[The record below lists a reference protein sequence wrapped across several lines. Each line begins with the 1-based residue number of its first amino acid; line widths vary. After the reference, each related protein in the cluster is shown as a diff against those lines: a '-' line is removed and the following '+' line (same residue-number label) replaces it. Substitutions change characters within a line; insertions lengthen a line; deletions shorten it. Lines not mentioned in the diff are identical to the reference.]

1 MSQHINLLQN
11 RAKIVELQ
19 HRYSTL
25 RKVVYG
31 YVALFFLAC
40 IGASTYLFT
49 LSNQLQTL
57 DLQKTQL
64 LQSMQGFQ
72 EQEAKLTL
80 LGNKVNQFDT
90 YIQDDAQFSP
100 YYNILLEALQ
110 QSSESAQLSEFTID
124 KSRHATF
131 TLKFKSF
138 ENMIA
143 SFRFIESPVFLEHFE
158 DLSMNNFSGQNDQQQ
173 QASVSAGLNAYQ
185 LTFDATFKPISVY
198 ESK

>member
-19 HRYSTL
+19 HRYAIL

-31 YVALFFLAC
+31 YVALFFLMC
-40 IGASTYLFT
+40 IAASFYLFT
-49 LSNQLQTL
+49 LSSEQKML
-57 DLQKTQL
+57 DTQKTQL

-90 YIQDDAQFSP
+90 YIRDDAQFSP

-124 KSRHATF
+124 KSREAKF

-138 ENMIA
+138 ENMLA
-143 SFRFIESPVFLEHFE
+143 SFRFIESQEFLEHFE
-158 DLSMNNFSGQNDQQQ
+158 ELSMNNFSGQNDQQQ
-173 QASVSAGLNAYQ
+173 QASVSAGLNDYQ
-185 LTFDATFKPISVY
+185 LTFDATFKPVSVY